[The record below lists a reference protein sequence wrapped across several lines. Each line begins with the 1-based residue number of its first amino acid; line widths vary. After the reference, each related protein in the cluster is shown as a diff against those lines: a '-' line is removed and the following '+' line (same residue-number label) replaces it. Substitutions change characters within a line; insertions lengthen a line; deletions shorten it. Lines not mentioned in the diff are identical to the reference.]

1 MKLDARKIRV
11 ILAQKEMN
19 QSNLAKKCG
28 MRPQAL
34 SEILSRG
41 TCTLKTIG
49 KIANAL
55 GVDVTEI
62 LEEEE

>member
-1 MKLDARKIRV
+1 MKLDVLKIKLIMARKE
-11 ILAQKEMN
+11 LN
-19 QSNLAKKCG
+19 QTDLAKKCG
-28 MRPQAL
+28 MRRQVLNAIFIR
-34 SEILSRG
+34 E

-62 LEEEE
+62 VKEE

>member
-1 MKLDARKIRV
+1 MGLDTRKIKI

-49 KIANAL
+49 KIANAM
-55 GVDVTEI
+55 GVSVTEI
-62 LEEEE
+62 VKED

>member
-1 MKLDARKIRV
+1 MGLNTRKIKI

-49 KIANAL
+49 KIANAM
-55 GVDVTEI
+55 GVSVTEI
-62 LEEEE
+62 VKED

>member
-1 MKLDARKIRV
+1 MKLDAYRIRL
-11 ILAQKEMN
+11 ILAQKELN
-19 QSNLAKKCG
+19 QANFAKKCG
-28 MRPQAL
+28 IRPQAL

-55 GVDVTEI
+55 GVPVTEI
-62 LEEEE
+62 VKEE

>member
-1 MKLDARKIRV
+1 MGLDTRKIKV

-28 MRPQAL
+28 MQPQAL
-34 SEILSRG
+34 SEILRRG

-49 KIANAL
+49 KIADAMA
-55 GVDVTEI
+55 VSVTEI
-62 LEEEE
+62 VKED

>member
-1 MKLDARKIRV
+1 MKLDVFKIKLILARKE
-11 ILAQKEMN
+11 LN
-19 QSNLAKKCG
+19 LTDLAKMCG
-28 MRPQAL
+28 KHKQTL
-34 SEILSRG
+34 NEIFARG

-62 LEEEE
+62 ITEEE